1 MFDSPMAWITGTQNT
16 EDPRD
21 FMKASF
27 DRFEVDAAYRFG
39 GALAKIATAFGAC
52 VFGTAAYAAGDS
64 VTNHQSRSA

>member
-1 MFDSPMAWITGTQNT
+1 
-16 EDPRD
+16 
-21 FMKASF
+21 MKASF